1 MGAVFLYFALG
12 SVGVALIVAFLV
24 SFKTGRMG
32 DFVGVFFLT
41 LLLVGVVL
49 WFFAGDIHG
58 VNM

>member
-1 MGAVFLYFALG
+1 MMG
-12 SVGVALIVAFLV
+12 SVGVAVVVAFLV

-49 WFFAGDIHG
+49 WFFIGDIHG
-58 VNM
+58 INK